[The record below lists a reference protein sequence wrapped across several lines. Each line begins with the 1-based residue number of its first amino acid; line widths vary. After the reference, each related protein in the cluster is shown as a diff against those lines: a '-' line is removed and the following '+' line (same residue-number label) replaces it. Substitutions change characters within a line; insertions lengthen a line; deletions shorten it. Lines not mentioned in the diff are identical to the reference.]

1 MADERAAARLGWV
14 GAGSIGLPMLA
25 RLVAAGHRVRA
36 FDLDP
41 ARMALARAAGAE
53 AAASPAETARASDA
67 VFLCLPNAD
76 AVHAAVFGA
85 SGCIAGRMDGK
96 LLIDTSSIDPMLTDE
111 LASRLAHEA
120 GGRWI
125 DAPVSGGG
133 RGAADGTLVA
143 FVGGSAADVARARDF
158 IACFAHRIVHLGP
171 TGSGQ

>member
-76 AVHAAVFGA
+76 AVHAAGVGA
-85 SGCIAGRMDGK
+85 SGRIARRMDGK
-96 LLIDTSSIDPMLTDE
+96 WLLCTRRVGP
-111 LASRLAHEA
+111 H
-120 GGRWI
+120 
-125 DAPVSGGG
+125 
-133 RGAADGTLVA
+133 GT
-143 FVGGSAADVARARDF
+143 
-158 IACFAHRIVHLGP
+158 
-171 TGSGQ
+171 